1 MLEQLRQNSRSLV
14 VWVLFIIIIAAFVL
28 TFGTQSEVNMS
39 ACTGYSSA
47 TDVMD
52 VDDGPVSVHSWRF
65 GMNALRGGT
74 SKVLRSQRVL
84 DALLQREL
92 LAQAAA
98 EAGFHVTSDMATE
111 AIRDGKFLVLGMPV
125 DGKVM
130 YYTDGYFDY
139 DKLLAQVNA
148 MGLPTVDQFIAEQ
161 QRELQ
166 AEVMRDLLLRG
177 SVASPEEARARY
189 IYENT
194 TATVDVVQFR
204 PFEYQRKISLTPEQI
219 DAYRQAHES
228 EVRAKFDA
236 DAALYKGRGKELKIR
251 QLHIAR
257 KQPAVLKPEGAEA
270 SATPAQPEQ
279 EDPGLVAARQAHERL
294 VGGADFATLAREIS
308 EDERSKDRGGNL
320 GWRSAENPGLGAR
333 ELAEAV
339 KTLQV
344 GGISDVIT
352 TPRGYYILKIDEAR
366 EGDLSYE
373 QVARDIAEQ
382 MAGEHYAKA
391 AARRDAQAALE
402 RARAAL
408 GEGKK
413 LDDLFERQQP
423 MQQPGGLEGLEGLP
437 PEILEQ
443 LQKQQG
449 SLTFDGPSKPAEASW
464 QGDQQ
469 TGTPG
474 DQPAAAPAAGE
485 PAPAGTT
492 GTDTA
497 AVTATGADTA
507 TVTATGAADTA
518 TTTAAPIEDVPV
530 PADLVKPQ
538 VRSVG
543 PFTRDPEGM
552 LTGVGK
558 SEELM
563 NAIFS
568 KLEVNALTDRVYE
581 VSDTFLFLQLVSR
594 QEPNL
599 EDFQK
604 DQNERTQLLGMERGY
619 GNLRSWVQARCE
631 AAVADGKVG
640 LNRELLN
647 QIATE
652 KEGEEFAYQPNC
664 AGL

>member
-1 MLEQLRQNSRSLV
+1 MLEALRQNSRSLV
-14 VWVLFIIIIAAFVL
+14 IWVLFIIIIAAFVL
-28 TFGTQSEVNMS
+28 TFGTQSDVNMS
-39 ACTGYSSA
+39 TCTGSGSA
-47 TDVMD
+47 SQIME

-65 GMNALRGGT
+65 GMNALRGGMN
-74 SKVLRSQRVL
+74 KALRSQRVL

-92 LAQAAA
+92 MAQAAE
-98 EAGFHVTSDMATE
+98 EAGFHVTTEMATE

-125 DGKVM
+125 DGKAM
-130 YYTDGYFDY
+130 YYRDGYFDY
-139 DKLLAQVNA
+139 DMLLAQVNA
-148 MGLPTVDQFIAEQ
+148 MGLPSVDQFIAEQ

-177 SVASPEEARARY
+177 TVASPEEARARY

-204 PFEYQRKISLTPEQI
+204 PLEYQRKISLTNEQI
-219 DAYRQAHES
+219 DGYKQAHES
-228 EVRAKFDA
+228 EVRAKYDA

-251 QLHIAR
+251 QIHIAR
-257 KQPAVLKPEGAEA
+257 KQPAVLQGGADA
-270 SATPAQPEQ
+270 SATPAQPAAD
-279 EDPGLVAARQAHERL
+279 DPGLVAARQAREKL

-344 GGISDVIT
+344 GGVSDVIT
-352 TPRGYYILKIDEAR
+352 TPRGYYILKIEDSR

-382 MAGEHYAKA
+382 MAVEHYAKLA
-391 AARRDAQAALE
+391 AQRDAQAALE
-402 RARAAL
+402 RAKAAL
-408 GEGKK
+408 AEGKK

-423 MQQPGGLEGLEGLP
+423 MQQPGGLEGLP

-443 LQKQQG
+443 LQKQG
-449 SLTFDGPSKPAEASW
+449 SVTFDGPSKPAEASW

-469 TGTPG
+469 TGVPG

-485 PAPAGTT
+485 PAATATGTAGA
-492 GTDTA
+492 TDTA
-497 AVTATGADTA
+497 TITATGSTDTA
-507 TVTATGAADTA
+507 TV
-518 TTTAAPIEDVPV
+518 TTTAAPIGDVPV

-543 PFTRDPEGM
+543 PFTRDPDGM
-552 LTGVGK
+552 IMGVGK
-558 SEELM
+558 SEELI
-563 NAIFS
+563 NEIFS
-568 KLEVNALTDRVYE
+568 KLDVNQLTDRVYE
-581 VSDTFLFLQLVSR
+581 VSDTFVFLQLASR

-619 GNLRSWVQARCE
+619 GNLRTWFQARCE
-631 AAVADGKVG
+631 AVVADGKVG

-652 KEGEEFAYQPNC
+652 REGEEFTYQPNC

>member
-14 VWVLFIIIIAAFVL
+14 IWVLFIIIIATFIL
-28 TFGTQSEVNMS
+28 TFGTQSDVNMS
-39 ACTGYSSA
+39 SCTGSGSSSH
-47 TDVMD
+47 VMD

-65 GMNALRGGT
+65 GMTALRGGT
-74 SKVLRSQRVL
+74 NKVLRSQRVL

-92 LAQAAA
+92 LAQAAE
-98 EAGFHVTSDMATE
+98 EAGFHVTTEMATE

-125 DGKVM
+125 DGKAM
-130 YYTDGYFDY
+130 YYRNGYFDY
-139 DKLLAQVNA
+139 DMLLAQVNA
-148 MGLPTVDQFIAEQ
+148 MGLPSVDQFIAEQ
-161 QRELQ
+161 RRELQ

-194 TATVDVVQFR
+194 KATVDVVQFR
-204 PFEYQRKISLTPEQI
+204 PVEYQRKLGLTTEQI
-219 DAYRQAHES
+219 DAYRQGHET
-228 EVRAKFDA
+228 EVRAKYDA

-251 QLHIAR
+251 QIHIAR
-257 KQPAVLKPEGAEA
+257 KQPAVLKGGEETPTEA
-270 SATPAQPEQ
+270 GATPAQPAQ
-279 EDPGLVAARQAHERL
+279 EDPGLIAARQAHEKL
-294 VGGADFATLAREIS
+294 VAGADFARLAREIS

-333 ELAEAV
+333 ELADAV

-352 TPRGYYILKIDEAR
+352 TTRGYYILKIEEAR

-382 MAGEHYAKA
+382 MAIEHYAKA
-391 AARRDAQAALE
+391 AARRDAEAALE
-402 RARAAL
+402 RAKAAL
-408 GEGKK
+408 AEGKK

-423 MQQPGGLEGLEGLP
+423 QQQPGGLDGLEGLP

-443 LQKQQG
+443 LQKQG
-449 SLTFDGPSKPAEASW
+449 SVTFDGPSKPAEASW

-485 PAPAGTT
+485 PAATGTA
-492 GTDTA
+492 TDTA
-497 AVTATGADTA
+497 AVTATGT
-507 TVTATGAADTA
+507 TDTA
-518 TTTAAPIEDVPV
+518 TTTAIGAPVEDVPV
-530 PADLVKPQ
+530 PADLVKAQ

-552 LTGVGK
+552 LLGVGK

-563 NAIFS
+563 NAIFG
-568 KLEVNALTDRVYE
+568 KLEVNELTERVYE
-581 VSDTFLFLQLVSR
+581 VSDTFVFLQLVSR

-604 DQNERTQLLGMERGY
+604 DQIERTQLLGMERGY
-619 GNLRSWVQARCE
+619 GNLRTWVQARCE
-631 AAVADGKVG
+631 AVVAAGQVG
-640 LNRELLN
+640 LNRNLLN

-652 KEGEEFAYQPNC
+652 SEGQEFTYQPNC

>member
-1 MLEQLRQNSRSLV
+1 MLEQLRQNSRSLII
-14 VWVLFIIIIAAFVL
+14 WVLFIIIIATFVF
-28 TFGTQSEVNMS
+28 TFGSQADVST
-39 ACTGYSSA
+39 SSCSGA
-47 TDVMD
+47 STSSHIMD
-52 VDDGPVSVHSWRF
+52 VNDRPVSVHSWRF
-65 GMNALRGGT
+65 GMTALRGGS

-92 LAQAAA
+92 LAQAG
-98 EAGFHVTSDMATE
+98 EEVGFRVTSDMATE
-111 AIRDGKFLVLGMPV
+111 AIRDGKFMVLGMPV
-125 DGKVM
+125 DGKNM
-130 YYTDGYFDY
+130 YYRDGFFDY
-139 DKLLAQVNA
+139 DLLLAQVNA
-148 MGLPTVDQFIAEQ
+148 MGLPSVDQFIAEQ

-177 SVASPEEARARY
+177 SVASPEEARTRY

-219 DAYRQAHES
+219 DRYRQAHES
-228 EVRAKFDA
+228 EVRAKYDA
-236 DAALYKGRGKELKIR
+236 DAALYKSRGKELKIR
-251 QLHIAR
+251 QIHIAR

-270 SATPAQPEQ
+270 GAEAGATPAQPEAD
-279 EDPGLVAARQAHERL
+279 DPGLIAARQAREKL
-294 VGGADFATLAREIS
+294 VAGADFAQLAREIS
-308 EDERSKDRGGNL
+308 EDDRSKDRGGNL

-344 GGISDVIT
+344 GSISEVIT
-352 TPRGYYILKIDEAR
+352 TTRGYHILQIEDTR

-373 QVARDIAEQ
+373 QVARDLAEQ
-382 MAGEHYAKA
+382 MAVEHYAKA
-391 AARRDAQAALE
+391 AARRDAHAALE

-408 GEGKK
+408 AEGKK
-413 LDDLFERQQP
+413 LDDLFERQEQQ
-423 MQQPGGLEGLEGLP
+423 QQPGLDSLP

-443 LQKQQG
+443 LQKQG
-449 SLTFDGPSKPAEASW
+449 SVTFDGPSKPAEASW
-464 QGDQQ
+464 QGAQQ
-469 TGTPG
+469 TGAPG
-474 DQPAAAPAAGE
+474 DQPTAAPAAGE
-485 PAPAGTT
+485 PAAA
-492 GTDTA
+492 TDTA
-497 AVTATGADTA
+497 GVTATGATDPATTAATDTVA
-507 TVTATGAADTA
+507 
-518 TTTAAPIEDVPV
+518 TTAAPVEDVPV

-552 LTGVGK
+552 ILGVGK

-568 KLEVNALTDRVYE
+568 KLEVNELTAQVYE
-581 VSDTFLFLQLVSR
+581 VSDTFVFLQLVAR

-599 EDFQK
+599 EEFQK
-604 DQNERTQLLGMERGY
+604 DQLERTQLLGLERGY
-619 GNLRSWVQARCE
+619 GDLRSWVQARCE
-631 AAVADGKVG
+631 SVVG
-640 LNRELLN
+640 AGEIVPNRELLN

-652 KEGEEFAYQPNC
+652 TEGEEFTYQPNC

>member
-1 MLEQLRQNSRSLV
+1 MLEQLRQNSRSLII
-14 VWVLFIIIIAAFVL
+14 WVLFIIIIATFVF
-28 TFGTQSEVNMS
+28 TFGSQADVST
-39 ACTGYSSA
+39 SSCSGGNTA
-47 TDVMD
+47 SHVMD
-52 VDDGPVSVHSWRF
+52 VNDRAVSVHSWRF
-65 GMNALRGGT
+65 GMTALRGGT

-92 LAQAAA
+92 LAQAAE
-98 EAGFHVTSDMATE
+98 EAGFRITSDTATE

-125 DGKVM
+125 DGKNM
-130 YYTDGYFDY
+130 YYRDGYFDY
-139 DKLLAQVNA
+139 DLLLAQVNA
-148 MGLPTVDQFIAEQ
+148 MGLPSVDQFIAEQ
-161 QRELQ
+161 QRELE

-177 SVASPEEARARY
+177 SVASPEEARTRY

-194 TATVDVVQFR
+194 NATVDVVQFR
-204 PFEYQRKISLTPEQI
+204 PFEYQRKISLTAEQI
-219 DAYRQAHES
+219 DRYRQAHES
-228 EVRAKFDA
+228 EVRAKYDA
-236 DAALYKGRGKELKIR
+236 DAALYKARGKELKIR
-251 QLHIAR
+251 QIHIAR
-257 KQPAVLKPEGAEA
+257 KQPAVLRAEGTEAGAEA
-270 SATPAQPEQ
+270 GATPAQPEQ
-279 EDPGLVAARQAHERL
+279 EDPGLVTARQARERL
-294 VGGADFATLAREIS
+294 VSGADFAQLAREIS
-308 EDERSKDRGGNL
+308 EDDRSKDRGGNL

-344 GGISDVIT
+344 GSVSEVIT
-352 TPRGYYILKIDEAR
+352 TTRGYYILQIEDSR

-382 MAGEHYAKA
+382 IAVEQYAKA

-413 LDDLFERQQP
+413 LDDLFERQQQQQ
-423 MQQPGGLEGLEGLP
+423 QQPGLDSLP

-443 LQKQQG
+443 LQKQG
-449 SLTFDGPSKPAEASW
+449 SVTFDGPSKPAEASW
-464 QGDQQ
+464 QGAQQ
-469 TGTPG
+469 TGAPG

-485 PAPAGTT
+485 PAA
-492 GTDTA
+492 TDTA
-497 AVTATGADTA
+497 GVTATATTDTMA
-507 TVTATGAADTA
+507 
-518 TTTAAPIEDVPV
+518 TTAAPDTVATTAAPDEDVPV

-552 LTGVGK
+552 LLGVGK

-568 KLEVNALTDRVYE
+568 KLEVNELTAQVYE
-581 VSDTFLFLQLVSR
+581 VSDTFVFLQLVSR

-604 DQNERTQLLGMERGY
+604 EQLERTQLLGMERGY
-619 GNLRSWVQARCE
+619 GDLRTWVQARCE
-631 AAVADGKVG
+631 SVVG
-640 LNRELLN
+640 AGEIAPNRELLN

-652 KEGEEFAYQPNC
+652 NEGEEFTYQPNC